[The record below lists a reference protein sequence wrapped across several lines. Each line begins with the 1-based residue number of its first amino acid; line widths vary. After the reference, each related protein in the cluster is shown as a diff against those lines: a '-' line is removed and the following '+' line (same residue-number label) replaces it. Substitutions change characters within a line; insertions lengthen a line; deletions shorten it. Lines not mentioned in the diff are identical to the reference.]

1 MARASTTRD
10 QEVAPGVGAGERW
23 GTRRGGSEVFL
34 DLGPNRRRRV
44 IGVFH
49 SEKDPSAVDH
59 ERAVL
64 AAQAPRMYE
73 ALLNLVSKAR
83 EDGFFTAEAKNP
95 VHRVG
100 CECGICAGLLAIA
113 LAEGGGRCI
122 LCGCTE
128 FDACEGGLGEGCAWV
143 DREQFLCS
151 AHPAKMIEAARRSL
165 LASPAPPT
173 PEARAPDRT
182 MAAIIRHLD
191 IRSEPEPKPKKR
203 RAAP

>member
-1 MARASTTRD
+1 MSRTKIAA
-10 QEVAPGVGAGERW
+10 EGVGAGERW
-23 GTRRGGSEVFL
+23 GARRDGSEVFL
-34 DLGPNRRRRV
+34 DLGPNHRRRV
-44 IGVFH
+44 IGSFH

-59 ERAVL
+59 ERALL

-73 ALLNLVSKAR
+73 ALLEVVSEAR

-100 CECGICAGLLAIA
+100 CECGICAGLLALA

-128 FDACEGGLGEGCAWV
+128 FDACEGDFGEGCAWV
-143 DREQFLCS
+143 DREHFLCS
-151 AHPAKMIEAARRSL
+151 AHPAEMIEAAKRF
-165 LASPAPPT
+165 LASPAPPAPT
-173 PEARAPDRT
+173 PADRAPDRT
-182 MAAIIRHLD
+182 MAAVIRHLD

-203 RAAP
+203 RTSP